1 MKAIWENTLLAES
14 EHTKV
19 VEGNHYFPPDSIKKD
34 FFRASQTHTT
44 CPWKGLAS
52 YYSIEVD
59 GKSNPDAAWFY
70 PEPKEA
76 AKSIKDYVAFW
87 HGVKVSE

>member
-1 MKAIWENTLLAES
+1 MKAIWENTVVAES

-44 CPWKGLAS
+44 CPWKGVAS
-52 YYSIEVD
+52 YYNIEVA
-59 GKSNPDAAWFY
+59 GKINPDAAWFY

-76 AKSIKDYVAFW
+76 AHPIKDYVAFW